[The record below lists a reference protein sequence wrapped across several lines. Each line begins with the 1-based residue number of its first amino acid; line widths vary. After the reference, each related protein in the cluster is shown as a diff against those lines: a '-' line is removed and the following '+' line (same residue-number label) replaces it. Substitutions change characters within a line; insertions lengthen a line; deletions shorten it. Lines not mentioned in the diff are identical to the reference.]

1 MVPIDEYA
9 CDAITSAGRLSQI
22 SAPVNGETS
31 TTCQQANTST
41 TPANTSTTHVG
52 TGSLE
57 SRPVL
62 SNEKLKAA
70 PVTNATAAMHLTCT
84 EVDGGSG
91 SSVLL
96 NCTTMA

>member
-9 CDAITSAGRLSQI
+9 CNAITSAGRLSQI

-41 TPANTSTTHVG
+41 PPVG

-57 SRPVL
+57 STPVF
-62 SNEKLKAA
+62 SKEKSKGA
-70 PVTNATAAMHLTCT
+70 PIINDTAAMHLTCT
-84 EVDGGSG
+84 EIDGGRA

-96 NCTTMA
+96 NCTTTA